1 MEYKE
6 LSREVVTSLKGSAV
20 RQHQQWTFVVY
31 KGKSYGFKGTIQQLK
46 EHGGAFELTTT
57 INEETGEEFG
67 HLHLAE
73 VL

>member
-20 RQHQQWTFVVY
+20 RQHQQWTFVTY

-46 EHGGAFELTTT
+46 EHAGAFELSVA
-57 INEETGEEFG
+57 IDENGQEYG